1 MDEFTRTKIGFTI
14 TLLAALFTL
23 QPLVDAYE
31 SVGFVFLSYNV
42 TIRLAFLIVLG
53 ALGLAVYLI
62 SFQFIAGRRIDW
74 LDRSSDVVYGIALL
88 VPLAFIALWG
98 LVILIGYLETF
109 TAAIPTNLLNVLAG
123 IAVGAATSAAVG
135 KLISTLKSYRL
146 ALESNESR
154 RKELEALGRVQ
165 TLFSQGH
172 YDLAAIEIARIIELA
187 LKQAISNRTGETG
200 LFSLSNLIRRAR
212 ELKLLSEYDAA
223 QVDELRELRNN
234 SIHLDA
240 KVSKEAAER
249 ALKLAEKLL
258 KSLDFQVSVPSFRW
272 LMAHR
277 SEALRAL
284 REKNKNLVPLV
295 LEHLRNAWRDRDG
308 AIWLEISD
316 FFEEGLIHL
325 PGEALLALFDHDF
338 SAFDEWL
345 REIDTQIFTDFKGGD
360 TARLQTVQERM
371 IESLRGH
378 LATKPNEPTKTM
390 AKVLLEK
397 LPSVR
402 IREIQ

>member
-146 ALESNESR
+146 ALSNI
-154 RKELEALGRVQ
+154 K
-165 TLFSQGH
+165 
-172 YDLAAIEIARIIELA
+172 
-187 LKQAISNRTGETG
+187 
-200 LFSLSNLIRRAR
+200 
-212 ELKLLSEYDAA
+212 
-223 QVDELRELRNN
+223 
-234 SIHLDA
+234 
-240 KVSKEAAER
+240 
-249 ALKLAEKLL
+249 
-258 KSLDFQVSVPSFRW
+258 
-272 LMAHR
+272 
-277 SEALRAL
+277 
-284 REKNKNLVPLV
+284 
-295 LEHLRNAWRDRDG
+295 
-308 AIWLEISD
+308 
-316 FFEEGLIHL
+316 
-325 PGEALLALFDHDF
+325 
-338 SAFDEWL
+338 
-345 REIDTQIFTDFKGGD
+345 
-360 TARLQTVQERM
+360 
-371 IESLRGH
+371 
-378 LATKPNEPTKTM
+378 
-390 AKVLLEK
+390 
-397 LPSVR
+397 
-402 IREIQ
+402 

>member
-154 RKELEALGRVQ
+154 RKEIEALGRVQ

-172 YDLAAIEIARIIELA
+172 YDLAAIELARIIELA
-187 LKQAISNRTGETG
+187 LKPAISNRTGETG

-360 TARLQTVQERM
+360 TARLQTVKERM

>member
-360 TARLQTVQERM
+360 TARLQTVKERM